1 MAHLT
6 IQLGS
11 SVVVPFGGT
20 SLAMR
25 SRRGSGNACRVRWK
39 ALREAAAAADGV
51 DSVFCAIQLRE
62 AKAMRPIITQ
72 SSTAAHEGVR
82 K

>member
-11 SVVVPFGGT
+11 SVVVPFGAT
-20 SLAMR
+20 RLAVR
-25 SRRGSGNACRVRWK
+25 PRRRSGNACQVRWK

-62 AKAMRPIITQ
+62 AKAMRPIVMQGGTPPR
-72 SSTAAHEGVR
+72 EGVR

>member
-11 SVVVPFGGT
+11 SVVVPFAAT
-20 SLAMR
+20 RVAIRPRRR
-25 SRRGSGNACRVRWK
+25 SSNANRVRCQ
-39 ALREAAAAADGV
+39 ALREAAAVADGIE
-51 DSVFCAIQLRE
+51 SVFCAIQLQE
-62 AKAMRPIITQ
+62 AKALRPIFMQ
-72 SSTAAHEGVR
+72 LRAAAHEGVR